1 MGKTQLA
8 IAGAVAAL
16 CFVAGWS
23 LKDGGERTPRAA
35 REAAAAVP
43 DPETERLK
51 QELASERALRLEA
64 EEKLRR
70 ASAQE
75 EVGGLRGPGIPAE
88 ETAKGPRFLFPEHE
102 KVLGEIDWGQVGTST
117 AKLAPLLV
125 ELIDTLEKTG
135 DIPPT
140 LIGEIQKWNSQLV
153 TVALQV
159 QAAGLPGHGINGSF
173 THPAVDVNVIHATL
187 RAGGHALSAEQ
198 EERLGEIG
206 RRYAD
211 EEARRAASY
220 PEGTLELRKIAEE
233 SATKDR
239 FYAEVDAVLNDGQ
252 RDFLHP
258 ESVRG
263 MTQLDLFSSGI
274 MTYMEIRPLDVKDRE
289 AAVKQVTEKHF
300 EKLGLDPASRPVVE
314 QLVRRWADRVAEAGL
329 DAPREK
335 NVKMPLLTRAERV
348 RKAAQLQLELWDELQ
363 RRVPMTDEQRKK
375 LVAETNIMVPFR

>member
-8 IAGAVAAL
+8 IAATVAAL
-16 CFVAGWS
+16 CFAAGWS
-23 LKDGGERTPRAA
+23 VKGDGDRTARAA
-35 REAAAAVP
+35 PWGAAATPSA
-43 DPETERLK
+43 ELEGLK
-51 QELASERALRLEA
+51 QQLAAERAQRLEA
-64 EEKLRR
+64 EAKLRTV
-70 ASAQE
+70 SAQAE
-75 EVGGLRGPGIPAE
+75 ERGLRGPEVPVE
-88 ETAKGPRFLFPEHE
+88 EPAKGPRFAFPEYE
-102 KVLGEIDWGQVGTST
+102 KVLNEIDWGEVGTST

-125 ELIDTLEKTG
+125 QLLDTLEKTG
-135 DIPPT
+135 EVPPT

-159 QAAGLPGHGINGSF
+159 QEAGLPGHGVNGSF

-198 EERLGEIG
+198 EELLGEIG

-233 SATKDR
+233 AAVKDR
-239 FYAEVDAVLNDGQ
+239 FYAEVDAVLGDGQ

-274 MTYMEIRPLDVKDRE
+274 MTYMEMRPLDVKDRE
-289 AAVKQVTEKHF
+289 AAVKQVADKHF
-300 EKLGLDPASRPVVE
+300 ERLGLDPASRPVVE
-314 QLVRRWADRVAEAGL
+314 QLVRGWAEKVAEAGL
-329 DAPREK
+329 DAPRER
-335 NVKMPLLTRAERV
+335 NVKMPLLTRSERV
-348 RKAAQLQLELWDELQ
+348 RRAAQLQLELWDELR
-363 RRVPMTDEQRKK
+363 RRVPMTDEQKRK
-375 LVAETNIMVPFR
+375 LAAETNILVPFR